1 MGIGDN
7 IDVLIV
13 IGVIVTIWVIFNEF
27 IFRLSDVAST
37 LAAGTPGVNVMALCI
52 NLWRLFPFV
61 VVIGALLWSLLKST
75 QDEPY
80 TYPSQA

>member
-7 IDVLIV
+7 IDALIV
-13 IGVIVTIWVIFNEF
+13 IGCVVTVWVIFNEF
-27 IFRLSDVAST
+27 IFRLSDVASS
-37 LAAGTPGVNVMALCI
+37 LATGTPGVSIMALCI

-61 VVIGALLWSLLKST
+61 VLIGTLLWSLLKST

-80 TYPSQA
+80 TYPTQA